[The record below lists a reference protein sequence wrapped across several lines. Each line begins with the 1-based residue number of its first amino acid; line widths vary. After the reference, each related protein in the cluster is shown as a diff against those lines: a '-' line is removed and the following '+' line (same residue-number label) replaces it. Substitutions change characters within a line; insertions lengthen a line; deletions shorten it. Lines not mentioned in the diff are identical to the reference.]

1 MKKMSVFS
9 IAIMTVFP
17 AFAMEDVTTLYGTE
31 PAGLVASQCVV
42 QESIV
47 PVVSTDKEKKS
58 VKKIE
63 KIKDVENTEQVNDTE
78 AVKKVKEVKETEEI
92 KTIKEV
98 YKTEKQPEQKEIQ
111 VAETIK
117 DVPEQSYSNPE
128 TRFPRGLQLGVGV
141 SATSGLNAFVGYNNK
156 KFDSFWAKRFG
167 IRFDFAD
174 YSLIKKKLD
183 KEINEAIGDDGV
195 EIKDI
200 VKIDNFTMNAKHIGA
215 LIDFYPFGDTWFL
228 GGWRISG
235 GYFYGKLDLDADVH
249 GKLKD
254 GEIEFELN
262 NHKYYYTGNEMRAKA
277 MVDWKYNG
285 PYVGTGFDWGLFWGF
300 KMYFDAGIV
309 FTGKTAHFDMNIPI
323 DGLKNES
330 GVVITENTQE
340 YEQFNADKEQ
350 TVKDAQH
357 EIKDYP
363 YYPLVKLGVM
373 YRF

>member
-1 MKKMSVFS
+1 MAVL
-9 IAIMTVFP
+9 P
-17 AFAMEDVTTLYGTE
+17 AFATEDVTALYGTE

-42 QESIV
+42 QESV
-47 PVVSTDKEKKS
+47 APVVSATKEAES
-58 VKKIE
+58 VKKTEKVKEIE
-63 KIKDVENTEQVNDTE
+63 KAKQQNDTE
-78 AVKKVKEVKETEEI
+78 TVKKVKEVKEIEEI

-98 YKTEKQPEQKEIQ
+98 HKPEKQPEPKEVQ
-111 VAETIK
+111 VAKVAEYE
-117 DVPEQSYSNPE
+117 PEQTYSNPE
-128 TRFPRGLQLGVGV
+128 THFPHGLQLGVGV
-141 SATSGLNAFVGYNNK
+141 SATSGLNGFVGYNNK

-174 YSLIKKKLD
+174 YSPIKRKLN
-183 KEINEAIGDDGV
+183 KHINKNIGEDGL
-195 EIKDI
+195 EIKDA
-200 VKIDNFTMNAKHIGA
+200 VKIDNFAINAKHIGA

-235 GYFYGKLDLDADVH
+235 GYFYGKLDLDADVY
-249 GKLKD
+249 GKSKD
-254 GEIEFELN
+254 GEIEFKLN
-262 NHKYYYTGNEMRAKA
+262 NHKYYYTGDEMYAKA

-300 KMYFDAGIV
+300 KMYFDAGVV
-309 FTGKTAHFDMNIPI
+309 FTGKSATFDMNVPI
-323 DGLKNES
+323 DGLKNEN
-330 GVVITENTQE
+330 GVLITEGSAE
-340 YEQFNADKEQ
+340 YEQFKADKEQ